1 MKVRQ
6 MATYLA
12 RPMEGMK
19 ACPMATHLAHLMAR
33 HLVSSERRN
42 EGLLD
47 GITLGYVVRLKDC

>member
-1 MKVRQ
+1 
-6 MATYLA
+6 
-12 RPMEGMK
+12 MEGMK